1 MPLWLEGQVEPMPQA
16 ADQKLL
22 ASLEQAGVKWR
33 VACDNGVC
41 GICACVLQQGQID
54 YRQQQPRG
62 LDTDEIRAGVILPCI
77 AYPASPELRISRA
90 LYP

>member
-1 MPLWLEGQVEPMPQA
+1 MQLWLEGQAEPIAQQQ
-16 ADQKLL
+16 DQTLL
-22 ASLEQAGVKWR
+22 VSLEQASVKWR

-41 GICACVLQQGQID
+41 GICACQLQQGRVE

-62 LDTDEIRAGVILPCI
+62 LDPEEIRAGKILPCI

-90 LYP
+90 LYA